1 MKRAWAIPV
10 LLFALLGCRNSQPAT
25 NPFLRTTVAP
35 PGTGDGAVI
44 LPAEPYAPG
53 AAPPGA
59 VAAPPPGAV
68 PVGPAA
74 VVPVVPPRDPKYSPP
89 GGSYMFHQSSLES
102 RQAIDP
108 DDPGDVDE
116 EAVANLAAVA
126 ADAEATG
133 ELRLGGQSDAIEQA
147 LALSR
152 SPAPETLANYEEY
165 DGELPGEI
173 AAADARDDDEPSA
186 PPRLTAKTV
195 STGKRVFTARSRDAS
210 APPRIGISP
219 TSSAQVMAAG
229 AEDVDAANLDLDMPR
244 PDGASIQRSAANRP
258 RWSFVA
264 TVARTDR
271 ADFVDGADRPA
282 HS

>member
-68 PVGPAA
+68 PVSPAPAA

-102 RQAIDP
+102 RQDIDP
-108 DDPGDVDE
+108 DDPDDVGE
-116 EAVANLAAVA
+116 EAAANL

-133 ELRLGGQSDAIEQA
+133 ELRLGGPSDAIEQA

-173 AAADARDDDEPSA
+173 AAADARDDEPA
-186 PPRLTAKTV
+186 ARPRLTAKTV

-229 AEDVDAANLDLDMPR
+229 AEDVDEADLELDMPR
-244 PDGASIQRSAANRP
+244 PDGASIQRSAAKGP

-264 TVARTDR
+264 TFAQTDR
-271 ADFVDGADRPA
+271 ADFVDGADSPA

>member
-68 PVGPAA
+68 PVSPAPAA

-102 RQAIDP
+102 RQDIDP
-108 DDPGDVDE
+108 DDPDDVGE
-116 EAVANLAAVA
+116 EAAANL

-133 ELRLGGQSDAIEQA
+133 ELRLGGPSDAIEQA

-165 DGELPGEI
+165 DGELPNEI
-173 AAADARDDDEPSA
+173 AAADARDDEPA
-186 PPRLTAKTV
+186 ARPRLTAKTV

-229 AEDVDAANLDLDMPR
+229 ADDVDEANLELDMPR

-258 RWSFVA
+258 QRSLMA
-264 TVARTDR
+264 TFARTDR
-271 ADFVDGADRPA
+271 ADFIEGADGPA